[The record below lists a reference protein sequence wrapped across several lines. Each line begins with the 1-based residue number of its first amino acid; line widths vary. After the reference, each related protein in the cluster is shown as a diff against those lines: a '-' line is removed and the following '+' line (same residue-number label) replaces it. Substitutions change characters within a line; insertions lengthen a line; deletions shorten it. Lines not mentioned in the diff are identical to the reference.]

1 VARVSPPFIV
11 ALGAVE
17 ASDVRGFGGKATSLS
32 RLIRAGLPVPDGVV
46 VSRSAMRETLR
57 AGRLEELARAAL
69 RGEGA
74 DDLLRGLAEVRL
86 PAEVAGALREAAE
99 RLGPR
104 LVVRS
109 SAVDEDGHGRSF
121 AGQYLTRINVAPG
134 DALEEAVKACWA
146 SWFSETAA
154 AYRGRRRIPI
164 DGMAVVVQTLVD
176 ARAAGVLFSVNPV
189 TGSWKEIV
197 IEGAWGLGEA
207 VVSGRVA
214 PDRYVLSR
222 PSRLPRVKGTGHVER
237 LINRLRVEETHA
249 DVVAQRRRLAPV
261 DGGVD
266 WVEVGRPTD
275 RKLSHA
281 DTRRL
286 ARAGLRAEALLGEP
300 VDCEWALDGG
310 GRLWMLQARPVT
322 AAGPP
327 LRGEQVLWT
336 RRFLSERWGGQATP
350 MGWSIIAPLL
360 DWFIA
365 YPDTARRYLGGQ
377 PPTRLHHGFPYF
389 NVTVFRHLAFKWPG
403 APPPRFM
410 LDFLPPDEVERW
422 TRRRAVAPDW
432 RVYGSIFAWTWRE
445 KRWQRFRWN
454 PWTNHKA
461 WAELL
466 LRLDAEVPLIAA
478 GDDESAVRRVEAGIE
493 LVRDYVKVHI
503 TSLLFAN
510 LFYEVAENR
519 LPRELRTA
527 VLRCP
532 EENLTLRT
540 NRALWELGQGGDREA
555 FFRTFGHRAVSS
567 SWEIFSPRWA
577 ERREHVLALAGA
589 MPSDPSAASLARQVE
604 TERALAATRRLDRWT
619 REWVRLARIYLQ
631 LREDQR
637 FHFDRLL
644 YALKQALEQVGR
656 LRGVHDVRWLRWPE
670 LRDGEVAASAGRAE
684 RWAGWAKEPPPIFL
698 RGDDAVDEVVGGR
711 VMKGLGISP
720 GRVTGT
726 VRVLASPEAGRLAR
740 GDILVA
746 HTTDPGWT
754 PLFSVA
760 GGVVL
765 ELGSMLSHG
774 AVVAREYRLPAVVNV
789 AGACTGLRD
798 GQRVT
803 VDGSRGEVRV
813 EDDQDPLSS

>member
-1 VARVSPPFIV
+1 MARPLDVVP
-11 ALGAVE
+11 LEAVDP
-17 ASDVRGFGGKATSLS
+17 ADVRGFGGKATSLA
-32 RLIRAGLPVPDGVV
+32 RLIRAGLPVPAGVV
-46 VSRSAMRETLR
+46 VSRAAMRATLR
-57 AGRLEELARAAL
+57 AGRLEEVARAAL
-69 RGEGA
+69 RGGSA
-74 DDLLRGLAEVRL
+74 DEVLRGLEQVRL
-86 PAEVAGALREAAE
+86 PPEVAGALRAAGE
-99 RLGPR
+99 RLGPH

-109 SAVDEDGHGRSF
+109 SAVDEDGSGRSF
-121 AGQYLTRINVAPG
+121 AGQYVTRINVAPG

-146 SWFSETAA
+146 SWFSATAA

-207 VVSGRVA
+207 VVSGQVA

-222 PSRLPRVKGTGHVER
+222 PSRLPRVKGTGHLER
-237 LINRLRVEETHA
+237 LLNRLRVEETQA
-249 DVVAQRRRLAPV
+249 DVVEQTRRLAPV
-261 DGGVD
+261 GSGVG
-266 WVEVGRPTD
+266 WVPVDRVGD
-275 RKLSHA
+275 RKLSVSE
-281 DTRRL
+281 TRRL

-310 GRLWMLQARPVT
+310 GQLWMLQARPVT

-327 LRGEQVLWT
+327 LRGEEVLWT

-350 MGWSIIAPLL
+350 MGWSIIGPLL

-365 YPDTARRYLGGQ
+365 YPETSRQYLGGQ
-377 PPTRLHHGFPYF
+377 PPTRLYRGYPYF

-422 TRRRAVAPDW
+422 TRRRAAPPDW
-432 RVYGSIFAWTWRE
+432 RVYGSIFAWTYRE

-461 WAELL
+461 WDAL
-466 LRLDAEVPLIAA
+466 LRRLQAEVPLI
-478 GDDESAVRRVEAGIE
+478 GDGPDETAVTRVEAGIE

-519 LPRELRTA
+519 LPRELRAA

-532 EENLTLRT
+532 EENLTLKT
-540 NRALWELGQGGDREA
+540 NRALWALGQGGDAEA
-555 FFRTFGHRAVSS
+555 FFRDFGHRAVSS

-577 ERREHVLALAGA
+577 ERREHVLALARA
-589 MPSDPSAASLARQVE
+589 MPADPSAQALARQVE
-604 TERALAATRRLDRWT
+604 TDRALAVVRGMDRWT

-644 YALKQALEQVGR
+644 YALKRALEQVGR
-656 LRGVHDVRWLRWPE
+656 MCGVDGVRWLRWPE
-670 LRDGEVAASAGRAE
+670 LRDGEVSAAAGREE
-684 RWAGWAKEPPPIFL
+684 RWAAWAKEPPPIFL
-698 RGDDAVDEVVGGR
+698 RGDEAVDEVVGGR
-711 VMKGLGISP
+711 VLGGLGISP

-726 VRVLASPEAGRLAR
+726 VRVLSEPVADRLGP

-789 AGACTGLRD
+789 AGACTVLRD

-803 VDGSRGEVRV
+803 VDGSRGQVRV
-813 EDDQDPLSS
+813 EDE